1 MKNLNSQRK
10 AARLRKICI
19 VLLMI
24 ACLMI
29 ACLIPVL
36 SVPAFASADV
46 AGAVTDAFNS
56 YMKPQIEK
64 VVDNVVFPLIDAGL
78 AIALIVKLILA
89 WMNYRR
95 SGGDFEW
102 HIPAIIFCS
111 LVVSLTAPLWIWNI
125 IGWGKKA

>member
-24 ACLMI
+24 ACL
-29 ACLIPVL
+29 IPVL

-46 AGAVTDAFNS
+46 AGAVT
-56 YMKPQIEK
+56 
-64 VVDNVVFPLIDAGL
+64 
-78 AIALIVKLILA
+78 
-89 WMNYRR
+89 
-95 SGGDFEW
+95 DFEW